1 MTFIKNKSP
10 KITKSTDGSDK
21 SIVYILFL
29 EIIFLNRMNPNK
41 FISIVLPFFLVL
53 SVLPAVAQ
61 QQDGGVSSLLPDIDP
76 QDIEIRGDF
85 VVRFPGLARQPVLG
99 FSPRPAIY
107 RVDPDRMPFMETDE
121 EIVAAIPI
129 SDLEPA
135 LRPEKNFIRFADRGK
150 LYAYSGFG
158 TFQSPEMQIF
168 AETRVRDNESV
179 AFHLGHQ
186 SSGGDRDFSSFRDLG
201 GELQWTRVSGGSRW
215 GVGVSGA
222 SSFNYSPLPG
232 LGAAVTEPG
241 RISYSSLGVKAR
253 WQQLSNAY
261 RGWQSSA
268 SLNQF
273 SDKTGMVP
281 DQEESTGEARYH
293 LHLNRFWEGTMM
305 DQVFGLQV
313 NATGA
318 YYDTGIDGTQY
329 WFNNNLGARYR
340 HTFSSYHQ
348 VEAWLRF
355 YQLYDP
361 ENNFDLYLY
370 PDILYRYKGT
380 GRFSVQMRLRG
391 FVNDPS
397 LEEIHKENRFALKK
411 GGELEHERGLHINLH
426 SGMDVW
432 NRVEVYTGID
442 YWQYY
447 NRGYFARWD
456 APQVPIYDYRY
467 TDEATHVE
475 WYAGISRVFRSWRT
489 TVSARMGIN
498 YTSTDKDDIPSGEI
512 PYVSGMK
519 GSVLA
524 TTKPLSFLELSG
536 WMDFAGKR
544 KTGMNETIDGFVQM
558 GARTDVRIH
567 SRFGIYFKALNILD
581 QEYEVWQ
588 DYQERPFQIYG
599 GLTLHW

>member
-1 MTFIKNKSP
+1 MNPIRH
-10 KITKSTDGSDK
+10 IT
-21 SIVYILFL
+21 IILPLFL
-29 EIIFLNRMNPNK
+29 AI
-41 FISIVLPFFLVL
+41 
-53 SVLPAVAQ
+53 SVLPAIAQ

-85 VVRFPGLARQPVLG
+85 EARFPGLARQPVLG
-99 FSPRPAIY
+99 FSPRPAVY

-135 LRPEKNFIRFADRGK
+135 LRPERNFIRFAERGRV
-150 LYAYSGFG
+150 YAYGGLG
-158 TFQSPEMQIF
+158 TYQSPELRAF

-179 AFHLGHQ
+179 AVHLEHQ
-186 SSGGDRDFSSFRDLG
+186 SSGGDRDFSSYRDLV
-201 GELQWTRVSGGSRW
+201 GELQWTQVSGSSRW
-215 GVGVSGA
+215 GVGVSGS
-222 SSFNYSPLPG
+222 SSFNYSPMPLA
-232 LGAAVTEPG
+232 GAAVNDPG
-241 RISYSSLGVKAR
+241 RITHGSVGVKAR

-268 SLNQF
+268 SLNHF
-273 SDKTGMVP
+273 SERTGMIP
-281 DQEESTGEARYH
+281 DQEASTDETRYH

-313 NATGA
+313 NAAGA
-318 YYDTGIDGTQY
+318 FYDTGIDETQY
-329 WFNNNLGARYR
+329 WFNNSLGARYR
-340 HTFSSYHQ
+340 HTFSSFHQ

-361 ENNFDLYLY
+361 ENDFDLYLY
-370 PDILYRYKGT
+370 PDILYRFKGT

-391 FVNDPS
+391 FANDPS
-397 LEEIHKENRFALKK
+397 LEKMHMENRFAFKS

-426 SGMDVW
+426 TGMDVW

-447 NRGYFARWD
+447 NHGYFSQWD
-456 APQVPIYDYRY
+456 DSTVPLYDYRY

-475 WYAGISRVFRSWRT
+475 WYAGISRVFRTWRT
-489 TVSARMGIN
+489 TVSGRMGLN
-498 YTSTDKDDIPSGEI
+498 YTSTNEDDIPSGEI
-512 PYVSGMK
+512 PYVPGWK
-519 GSVLA
+519 GSVLV
-524 TTKPLSFLELSG
+524 TTKPLSFLEISG

-544 KTGMNETIDGFVQM
+544 TSGQGETIDGFTQL
-558 GARTDVRIH
+558 GARTDVRLH
-567 SRFGIYFKALNILD
+567 SRFGLYVKALNILN
-581 QEYEVWQ
+581 Q
-588 DYQERPFQIYG
+588 DYEIWQNYQEQPFQFFG